1 VKVFSFDA
9 EAPWYGHGGGTIQN
23 VTLLD
28 ENGNPLEIITGGDEI
43 TLKIEAVANQE
54 LKSPIIGF
62 YVKDRLGQ
70 NLFGNNTYMSY
81 AERAVLAG
89 EHSRITAT
97 FKFRLPFMPSGT
109 YSVTAAL
116 AEGTQ
121 TDHVQHH
128 WIDEAILF
136 KVVNPVEIQGLLGVP
151 MNKINLT
158 VE

>member
-1 VKVFSFDA
+1 
-9 EAPWYGHGGGTIQN
+9 
-23 VTLLD
+23 
-28 ENGNPLEIITGGDEI
+28 
-43 TLKIEAVANQE
+43 
-54 LKSPIIGF
+54 
-62 YVKDRLGQ
+62 
-70 NLFGNNTYMSY
+70 
-81 AERAVLAG
+81 
-89 EHSRITAT
+89 
-97 FKFRLPFMPSGT
+97 
-109 YSVTAAL
+109 VTAAL